1 MQIDPDLTLEKA
13 KRMVRQREAVQ
24 EQRGILQGGMQP
36 ALFAVR
42 RVNTQP
48 RKPTKYLP
56 IGGPRWRSSVTNK
69 QCSRCGKG
77 PHTRQS
83 CHSCQK
89 KGHYSSH
96 CFTNSV
102 GSVATALSEIDDET
116 AYFNTIT
123 SSSTTKLWN
132 CNVALDGQEVTFKID
147 TGAEVTV
154 ISESVAQQFELKKP
168 KISQKKLC
176 RSQIPVSSG

>member
-1 MQIDPDLTLEKA
+1 MQIDPDLISEKA

-42 RVNTQP
+42 RVNTRP

-56 IGGPRWRSSVTNK
+56 IGGPRRRSSVTNK

-83 CHSCQK
+83 CPASQAVCHSCQK
-89 KGHYSSH
+89 KGHYSSQ
-96 CFTNSV
+96 CFTKSV

-116 AYFNTIT
+116 AYLNTIT
-123 SSSTTKLWN
+123 SSSTTKSWN

-154 ISESVAQQFELKKP
+154 ISETAV
-168 KISQKKLC
+168 
-176 RSQIPVSSG
+176 